1 MAQLP
6 DTRHSLLLRLAEPSD
21 TAAWLEFLETYEGAV
36 LRYCRSRGLQE
47 ADARDVVQQVLLAVH
62 NAMDSWQSTGR
73 VGSFRTWLIRTAHN
87 ICLKTLRAQSRGDR
101 GIGGTSV
108 HAKLNDLS
116 AKTEPEIDGDAEW
129 QRWAFCWAAN
139 QIERE
144 VLPVTWQAFWL
155 TAVNGEPPA
164 EVAERLQLRVGSV
177 YAAKCRIL
185 SRIRERIQELS
196 RSEP

>member
-1 MAQLP
+1 M
-6 DTRHSLLLRLAEPSD
+6 
-21 TAAWLEFLETYEGAV
+21 
-36 LRYCRSRGLQE
+36 
-47 ADARDVVQQVLLAVH
+47 
-62 NAMDSWQSTGR
+62 
-73 VGSFRTWLIRTAHN
+73 
-87 ICLKTLRAQSRGDR
+87 
-101 GIGGTSV
+101 
-108 HAKLNDLS
+108 S
-116 AKTEPEIDGDAEW
+116 AKTDPVIDGDADW

-185 SRIRERIQELS
+185 NRIRERIQELS